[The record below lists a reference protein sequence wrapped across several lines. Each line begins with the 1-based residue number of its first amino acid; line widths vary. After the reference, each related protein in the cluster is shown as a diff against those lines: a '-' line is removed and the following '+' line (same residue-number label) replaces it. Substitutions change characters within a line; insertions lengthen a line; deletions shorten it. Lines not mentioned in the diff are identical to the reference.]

1 LRGVKRWPKA
11 SVQKFSNF
19 IRTNGLDVAF
29 LQKDT
34 YNHAKVNDFCT
45 RERFIE
51 YFVDVVRAKKA
62 FFSDEEIDSIMN
74 ELDPYYTGIIQIAL
88 LQSFYREEIH
98 YYNLTTLNRP
108 KQIFAGIRSKIF
120 PNKRLALQQ
129 ALTSVDT

>member
-1 LRGVKRWPKA
+1 MKRWPKA

-19 IRTNGLDVAF
+19 IRTNGLDIAF

-34 YNHAKVNDFCT
+34 YNQAKVNDFCT

-51 YFVDVVRAKKA
+51 YFVEIVRPKKVA
-62 FFSDEEIDSIMN
+62 FSDEEIDSIMN
-74 ELDPYYTGIIQIAL
+74 ELDPYYTGIIQVAL
-88 LQSFYREEIH
+88 LQNYYREEIH

-108 KQIFAGIRSKIF
+108 RQIFAGIRSKIF
-120 PNKRLALQQ
+120 PNKRLELQQ

>member
-1 LRGVKRWPKA
+1 MKRWPKA

-34 YNHAKVNDFCT
+34 YNQAKVNDFCT

-51 YFVDVVRAKKA
+51 YFMDVVRPKKLH
-62 FFSDEEIDSIMN
+62 FSDEEIDSIMN

-88 LQSFYREEIH
+88 LQNYYREEIH

-108 KQIFAGIRSKIF
+108 RQIFSGIRSNIF
-120 PNKRLALQQ
+120 PNKRLALQ
-129 ALTSVDT
+129 